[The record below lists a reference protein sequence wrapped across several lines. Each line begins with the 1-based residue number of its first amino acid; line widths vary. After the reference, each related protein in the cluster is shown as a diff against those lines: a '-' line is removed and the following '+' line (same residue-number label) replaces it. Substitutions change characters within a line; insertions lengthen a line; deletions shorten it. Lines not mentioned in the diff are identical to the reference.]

1 VVLFAVV
8 PLCAALLHFTVRYAI
23 ALATIAALIWVLKSD
38 YRQGFLLLVGSM
50 LLGYR
55 TVHVTEYLNIHPLE
69 VLLALLLC
77 SVLMSRPRFRTPNGF
92 WSPLWVW
99 CFIPFW
105 VWGWIV
111 GTLAANPWDLMLSYM
126 ADFVM
131 LIPLFTIARA
141 VLRGREQWQAVAIA
155 YYVTATCIAV
165 LGLFERCLPGAAGLM
180 SGFFSNPAATSGQD
194 GFARATFSFWGHPDA
209 AFVCLLAMP
218 FAVPIWSWR
227 RTSLARTIILGALA
241 IQIAGV
247 YISGFRIAWL
257 LLGLAFALFF
267 FLGRRYLAA
276 TLAVAVFA
284 VTYTALPAEVGA
296 RAESLVMTLEGR
308 PIDTSGAEHLDR
320 FWGAVDLVRSY
331 PAGVGWSS
339 SGWVHCDFLQ
349 VAGDLGI
356 LAGILFVVAYFRVL
370 GRLGAR
376 LLNGRRDY
384 PTRALHLA
392 LFISFCSAGGLL
404 ATQPIFVLPQVALPV
419 WLIWVLGEI
428 SLRQQILPVKVFQR
442 GASNLSSPPH
452 FQLGGYGPRDPRV
465 SQVG

>member
-1 VVLFAVV
+1 
-8 PLCAALLHFTVRYAI
+8 LLHFSVRYAL
-23 ALATIAALIWVLKSD
+23 ALATVAASIWVLKND

-55 TVHVTEYLNIHPLE
+55 TFHVTEYLNIHPLE

-77 SVLMSRPRFRTPNGF
+77 LVLMSRPRFRTPTGF

-99 CFIPFW
+99 CLIPFW
-105 VWGWIV
+105 GWGWIV
-111 GTLAANPWDLMLSYM
+111 GMIAANPWDLMLSYM
-126 ADFVM
+126 AGFVM

-141 VLRGREQWQAVAIA
+141 VLRGRAQWQAVAIA
-155 YYVTATCIAV
+155 YYVTATCIAA
-165 LGLFERCLPGAAGLM
+165 LGLFERFLPGAAALM
-180 SGFFSNPAATSGQD
+180 SGFFSNPAATTEQD

-218 FAVPIWSWR
+218 FVVPIWSWR

-247 YISGFRIAWL
+247 YISGFRVAWL
-257 LLGLAFALFF
+257 LLGLGFVLFF
-267 FLGRRYLAA
+267 FFGRRYRSAV
-276 TLAVAVFA
+276 LAVAVFA
-284 VTYTALPAEVGA
+284 VTYSALPAEVGA

-308 PIDTSGAEHLDR
+308 PIDTSGAEHLNR

-331 PAGVGWSS
+331 PAGLGWSS

-356 LAGILFVVAYFRVL
+356 LAGILFVGAYFRAL

-384 PTRALHLA
+384 PTRTLHVA

-428 SLRQQILPVKVFQR
+428 SLRQPILPVKVFQR
-442 GASNLSSPPH
+442 GASNLSSPPY
-452 FQLGGYGPRDPRV
+452 FQLGGYGARDPGV